1 MAVKKTELY
10 SSLWASCD
18 ALRGG
23 MDASQYKD
31 YILTLLFMKYVTDKY
46 KGQKYGDLT
55 VFDKANDPNPDPE
68 KRTGCSFDDFIA
80 LKNKKNIG
88 EGIDKIIAR
97 LAEVNEGLKG
107 VIDIAHFN
115 DEAKIGK
122 DRDIL
127 DYEYVGNLKDAAN
140 KNIREDR
147 LRAYL
152 RLSGYSQKLIDGAV
166 SELVKAADDMTHG
179 LYDANHKVY
188 SLLKY
193 GAKVKETA
201 DGAPKTVYF
210 MDVETPTNN
219 DFAIAEEVTVVG
231 RQEKRPDLVIY
242 VNGIAMAVIELKKS
256 SVSVSNGIRQNL
268 TNQKDGFIAP
278 FFTTMQ
284 FCMAGNETEGLRYG
298 TILTG
303 EKYYMEWKPDGFHEN
318 EDERDPEDA
327 RIMAYCEKLDN
338 LLLQQIYQMFDKK
351 RFIDLIEN
359 FVVYDKG
366 IKKVCRYNQFYGI
379 KRTQRRLAKQRGGII
394 WHTQGSGKTLTMVW
408 LSKWILA
415 NCEEEN
421 PRVLIVT
428 DRDELDEQIEKTYI
442 GVDEKITRTK
452 SCDDLLQKLNSYDDS
467 LLCSL
472 VHKFG
477 RRGGEATESDYDKYI
492 DELKKALPADFKAK
506 GKIFVFVD
514 ECHRTQSGKLH
525 AAMQAIM
532 PNAIFIGFTGT
543 PLLKKDKKTSI
554 EVFGTYIHSYKYNE
568 AVRDGVVLD
577 LRYEYRDIPQDIT
590 AHDRIDQW
598 FDVKTRTLST
608 RAKAKLKEKW
618 ASMQKIYS
626 SRSRLER
633 VAWDIIQD
641 FDLKPRL
648 MDGNG
653 NAILV
658 ADSIYT
664 ACKYYEIFQQRGFK
678 KCAIISSY
686 TPQAGDLRTD
696 TVSADDETETF
707 EKYEIYLRMLGF
719 DPDNLPEKVSIQK
732 KVEDFEKEVKEKF
745 VNEPAN
751 MKLLIVVD
759 KLLTGFDAPP
769 CTYLYIDKSMQDHG
783 LFQAICRVNRLDGD
797 TKEFGYIVDYKQLF
811 GNLKNAM
818 DKYTSGAFENYAP
831 EDVDGLLK
839 DRGDEAIKHFKDIY
853 EDLEELCEGV
863 EAPRED
869 LQYLHYFC
877 GVSGMSE
884 DMDEIYARLREK
896 LYKLVSSLVRAYA
909 EAKQYMVD
917 ICSATELNAYE
928 NKVHFYI
935 ELKQTIGNKSGD
947 FLDFKAYEPDMR
959 KLIDNYIMASDSIKI
974 GEFDDLTL
982 LDFVMDQGE
991 TMTGEDTPSGQ
1002 KEGAAEAIENNIRR
1016 KMVEKVTVNPKYYE
1030 KMSAI
1035 LDKLIQDRQKGVL
1048 SYKELLDEYIKL
1060 AKNVDHP
1067 EENED
1072 YPESVRHSKAM
1083 QALYDNVG
1091 GDEVLAIELHKA
1103 VMDSKMSGFRGD
1115 SIKERRIKRALFAI
1129 LNDDTEVE
1137 RLYKIIEK
1145 QEEY

>member
-1 MAVKKTELY
+1 M
-10 SSLWASCD
+10 S
-18 ALRGG
+18 
-23 MDASQYKD
+23 
-31 YILTLLFMKYVTDKY
+31 
-46 KGQKYGDLT
+46 
-55 VFDKANDPNPDPE
+55 
-68 KRTGCSFDDFIA
+68 
-80 LKNKKNIG
+80 IG
-88 EGIDKIIAR
+88 ETEKATQDR
-97 LAEVNEGLKG
+97 V
-107 VIDIAHFN
+107 VSFF
-115 DEAKIGK
+115 K
-122 DRDIL
+122 DRNIL
-127 DYEYVGNLKDAAN
+127 DYEYLGNLKDIAN
-140 KNIREDR
+140 KNICEDR
-147 LRAYL
+147 LREYL
-152 RLSGYSQKLIDGAV
+152 RLSGYNQKLIDKAV
-166 SELVKAADDMTHG
+166 TKLVKAADDMTHG

-193 GAKVKETA
+193 GAKIETT
-201 DGAPKTVYF
+201 DGPPKTVYF
-210 MDVETPTNN
+210 IDVETPTNN
-219 DFAIAEEVTVVG
+219 NFAIAEEVTVIDH
-231 RQEKRPDLVIY
+231 QEKRPDLVIY

-298 TILTG
+298 TILTS
-303 EKYYMEWKPDGFHEN
+303 EKYYMEWEPDGFHKN
-318 EDERDPEDA
+318 EDERDPEDI

-338 LLLQQIYQMFDKK
+338 LLLQQIYQMFDKN

-359 FVVYDKG
+359 FVIYDKG
-366 IKKVCRYNQFYGI
+366 IKKICRYNQFYAI
-379 KRTQRRLAKQRGGII
+379 KRTQKRLAKQRGGII

-415 NCEEEN
+415 NCKKEN

-477 RRGGEATESDYDKYI
+477 RRGGEATESDYSKYI
-492 DELKKALPADFKAK
+492 DELRKALPSGFKAK

-532 PNAIFIGFTGT
+532 PEAIFIGFTGT

-554 EVFGTYIHSYKYNE
+554 EVFGTYIHSYKFNE
-568 AVRDGVVLD
+568 AVRDGVILD

-598 FDVKTRTLST
+598 FDVKTRTLSS

-618 ASMQKIYS
+618 ANMQKIYS
-626 SRSRLER
+626 SRSRLQR
-633 VAWDIIQD
+633 IAWDIIQD

-664 ACKYYEIFQQRGFK
+664 ACKYYEAFQQLDFK

-707 EKYEIYLRMLGF
+707 EKYDIYLRMLGF
-719 DPDNLPEKVSIQK
+719 NPDNLPEKISIRK
-732 KVEDFEKEVKEKF
+732 KVEEFEKEAKEKF
-745 VNEPAN
+745 INKPAN

-769 CTYLYIDKSMQDHG
+769 CTYLYIDKNMQDHG

-811 GNLKNAM
+811 GDLKNAM
-818 DKYTSGAFENYAP
+818 DKYTSGAFENYDFK
-831 EDVDGLLK
+831 DVDGLLK
-839 DRGDEAIKHFKDIY
+839 ERSIESIKHFKEIF
-853 EDLEELCEGV
+853 EELEELCEGV
-863 EAPRED
+863 EPPQED

-884 DMDEIYARLREK
+884 EMDEIYVRLREK
-896 LYKLVSSLVRAYA
+896 LYKLVNSLVRAFA
-909 EAKQYMVD
+909 EAKQYMID
-917 ICSATELNAYE
+917 KCTTAEMSDYE

-935 ELKQTIGNKSGD
+935 ELKQVVGNKSGD

-959 KLIDNYIMASDSIKI
+959 KLIDNYIIASDSIKI
-974 GEFDDLTL
+974 GEFDDFTL
-982 LDFVMDQGE
+982 LDFVADQGE
-991 TMTGEDTPSGQ
+991 TMTGEDTSSGQ

-1035 LDKLIQDRQKGVL
+1035 LDKLIQDRKQGVL
-1048 SYKELLDEYIKL
+1048 SYKKLLDEYIKL
-1060 AKNVDHP
+1060 AKNVEHP
-1067 EENED
+1067 EQNED
-1072 YPESVRHSKAM
+1072 YPETIRHSKAM

-1091 GDEVLAIELHKA
+1091 KDEALAIKLHKA

-1129 LNDDTEVE
+1129 LNDDAEVE
-1137 RLYKIIEK
+1137 RLFKIIER

>member
-1 MAVKKTELY
+1 M
-10 SSLWASCD
+10 S
-18 ALRGG
+18 
-23 MDASQYKD
+23 
-31 YILTLLFMKYVTDKY
+31 
-46 KGQKYGDLT
+46 
-55 VFDKANDPNPDPE
+55 
-68 KRTGCSFDDFIA
+68 
-80 LKNKKNIG
+80 IG
-88 EGIDKIIAR
+88 ENERATQNR
-97 LAEVNEGLKG
+97 VVN
-107 VIDIAHFN
+107 FF
-115 DEAKIGK
+115 K
-122 DRDIL
+122 DRNIL
-127 DYEYVGNLKDAAN
+127 DYEYLGNLKDVAN

-152 RLSGYSQKLIDGAV
+152 RISGYSKKLADGAIIQ
-166 SELVKAADDMTHG
+166 LVKAADDMTHG
-179 LYDANHKVY
+179 LYDANQKVY
-188 SLLKY
+188 ALLKY
-193 GAKVKETA
+193 GAKVKETPE
-201 DGAPKTVYF
+201 DAPKTVYF

-219 DFAIAEEVTVVG
+219 DFAIAEEVTVVE

-242 VNGIAMAVIELKKS
+242 VNGIALAVIELKKS

-318 EDERDPEDA
+318 EDERDTEDI
-327 RIMAYCEKLDN
+327 RIMNYCEHLDN

-351 RFIDLIEN
+351 RFIDFVEN
-359 FVVYDKG
+359 FVVFDKG
-366 IKKVCRYNQFYGI
+366 IKKVCRYNQYYGI
-379 KRTQRRLAKQRGGII
+379 KRTQNRLAKQRGGII

-415 NCEEEN
+415 NGEGDN
-421 PRVLIVT
+421 SRVLIVT

-452 SCDDLLQKLNSYDDS
+452 SCDDLLRKLNSYDNS

-492 DELKKALPADFKAK
+492 DELKKALPPDFKAK
-506 GKIFVFVD
+506 GKIYVFVD

-532 PNAIFIGFTGT
+532 PDAIFIGFTGT

-568 AVRDGVVLD
+568 AVQDGVVLD
-577 LRYEYRDIPQDIT
+577 LRYEYRDIPQDISS
-590 AHDRIDQW
+590 HDRIDQW
-598 FDVKTRTLST
+598 FDIKTRTLSP

-633 VAWDIIQD
+633 VAWDIMQD
-641 FDLKPRL
+641 FDLKARL

-686 TPQAGDLRTD
+686 IPQAGELRTD
-696 TVSADDETETF
+696 TVSAEDETETF
-707 EKYEIYLRMLGF
+707 EKYEIYLRMLGL
-719 DPDNLPEKVSIQK
+719 DPENLPEKISIQK
-732 KVEDFEKEVKEKF
+732 RVEDFEKEVKEKF
-745 VNEPAN
+745 INQPAN

-839 DRGDEAIKHFKDIY
+839 DRGDEAMKHFYEIY
-853 EDLEELCEGV
+853 EELEELCEGV
-863 EAPRED
+863 ESPKED

-877 GVSGMSE
+877 GISGMSE

-896 LYKLVSSLVRAYA
+896 LYKLVSRLVRAFA
-909 EAKQYMVD
+909 ETKPYMVD
-917 ICSATELNAYE
+917 VCTATELKKYE
-928 NKVHFYI
+928 DKVHFYI
-935 ELKQTIGNKSGD
+935 DLKQAIGNKSGD
-947 FLDFKAYEPDMR
+947 FLDYKAYEPDMR
-959 KLIDNYIMASDSIKI
+959 KLIDNYIVASDSVKI

-982 LDFVMDQGE
+982 LDFVSDQGK
-991 TMTGEDTPSGQ
+991 TMTDEDSSSSQ
-1002 KEGAAEAIENNIRR
+1002 REGAAEAIENNIRR

-1030 KMSAI
+1030 KISAI
-1035 LDKLIQDRQKGVL
+1035 LDKLIQDRRQGVV
-1048 SYKELLDEYIKL
+1048 SYKELLEKYIQL
-1060 AKNVDHP
+1060 AKNIEHP
-1067 EENED
+1067 EQNED
-1072 YPESVRHSKAM
+1072 YPESIRKSKAM
-1083 QALYDNVG
+1083 QALYDNIG
-1091 GDEVLAIELHKA
+1091 GDEALAIKLHNA
-1103 VMDSKMSGFRGD
+1103 VMSSKMNGFRGD
-1115 SIKERRIKRALFAI
+1115 SIKENRIKRALFAI

-1137 RLYKIIEK
+1137 RLFKIIEK

>member
-1 MAVKKTELY
+1 MSIGDTER
-10 SSLWASCD
+10 ATQD
-18 ALRGG
+18 R
-23 MDASQYKD
+23 
-31 YILTLLFMKYVTDKY
+31 V
-46 KGQKYGDLT
+46 
-55 VFDKANDPNPDPE
+55 V
-68 KRTGCSFDDFIA
+68 SFF
-80 LKNKKNIG
+80 
-88 EGIDKIIAR
+88 
-97 LAEVNEGLKG
+97 
-107 VIDIAHFN
+107 
-115 DEAKIGK
+115 K

-284 FCMAGNETEGLRYG
+284 FCMAGNEIEGLRYG
-298 TILTG
+298 TIQTK

-327 RIMAYCEKLDN
+327 RIMAYCEKLDT

-532 PNAIFIGFTGT
+532 PEAIFIGFTGT

-568 AVRDGVVLD
+568 AVKDGVVLD

-598 FDVKTRTLST
+598 FDVKTRTLSS
-608 RAKAKLKEKW
+608 RA
-618 ASMQKIYS
+618 
-626 SRSRLER
+626 
-633 VAWDIIQD
+633 
-641 FDLKPRL
+641 
-648 MDGNG
+648 
-653 NAILV
+653 
-658 ADSIYT
+658 
-664 ACKYYEIFQQRGFK
+664 
-678 KCAIISSY
+678 
-686 TPQAGDLRTD
+686 
-696 TVSADDETETF
+696 
-707 EKYEIYLRMLGF
+707 
-719 DPDNLPEKVSIQK
+719 
-732 KVEDFEKEVKEKF
+732 
-745 VNEPAN
+745 
-751 MKLLIVVD
+751 
-759 KLLTGFDAPP
+759 
-769 CTYLYIDKSMQDHG
+769 
-783 LFQAICRVNRLDGD
+783 
-797 TKEFGYIVDYKQLF
+797 
-811 GNLKNAM
+811 
-818 DKYTSGAFENYAP
+818 
-831 EDVDGLLK
+831 
-839 DRGDEAIKHFKDIY
+839 
-853 EDLEELCEGV
+853 
-863 EAPRED
+863 
-869 LQYLHYFC
+869 
-877 GVSGMSE
+877 
-884 DMDEIYARLREK
+884 
-896 LYKLVSSLVRAYA
+896 SSLVRAYA

-1103 VMDSKMSGFRGD
+1103 VMDSKMCGFRGD